1 MNFTVLLCAFTYV
14 NAGLLK
20 FKNTKQETGTAGTF
34 INGSYQWTK
43 FTAPT

>member
-1 MNFTVLLCAFTYV
+1 M

-20 FKNTKQETGTAGTF
+20 FNNTNQETSTAGTF

-43 FTAPT
+43 FTAPTWHSLL